1 MKIGIGLPTTVPGVN
16 GTLILEWAKRA
27 DTGPFSSLGLIDRL
41 VHDNYESLIT
51 LAAAAAVTRRIRL
64 MTTILIGPLRNA
76 ALLAKEAATL
86 DAISGGRLTLGLGVG
101 GREDDF
107 HAAHASYK
115 GRGRHMER
123 QLDLMKR
130 IWAGNPVGDGI
141 GPIGPAP
148 VQSGGPEILIGGYS
162 PEAIRRGARWAGGYI
177 SGGGGD
183 PAHAR
188 QNYDLLAKEWEVEGR
203 KGKPRFVAAIYFAL
217 GPDARNR
224 GAGALRR
231 YYDFLG
237 DRVEYMVAA
246 FPATDEAVQAAI
258 KGFADAGTDEFILW
272 PTIAD
277 LDQVDRLATLVG
289 P

>member
-123 QLDLMKR
+123 QLELMKR

-148 VQSGGPEILIGGYS
+148 VQIGGPEILIGGYS
-162 PEAIRRGARWAGGYI
+162 PEAIRRGARWADGYI

-203 KGKPRFVAAIYFAL
+203 NGKPRFVAAIYFAL

-277 LDQVDRLATLVG
+277 LDQVDRLAALVG